1 MHVLGERMAHLR
13 LVCGMAKAT
22 GTDVVRAFDYGDLSS
37 EEWAE
42 MVETC
47 RGCEAAD
54 ACAHWLADAPHWD
67 EAPGVCLNQKR
78 FAALRKKAE
87 DTAPA

>member
-1 MHVLGERMAHLR
+1 MRVLGERMAHLR

-22 GTDVVRAFDYGDLSS
+22 DADVVEAFENGELTPED
-37 EEWAE
+37 WAE

-47 RGCEAAD
+47 RGCEAAE

-67 EAPGVCLNQKR
+67 NAPGVCLNRKR
-78 FAALRKKAE
+78 FANLKEKAG